1 MSKEKNTSLS
11 ASIKEL
17 PLNPA
22 RTPVIVVAWLA
33 TLLAS
38 TLPDAIWQQFS
49 GTIPNWLI
57 WGKAGL
63 ILALILVTWAWK
75 WLKLLRI
82 YLILLWVHIMAWEIL
97 FYIQATPAWSQWTKS
112 NTWVSGI
119 LMIQLIKFGI
129 ALLTLAALFIL
140 MGRRQRFFWV
150 KGQVNAVAEPVRWLG
165 IKDQISWKVLG
176 SIVACAAA
184 LIMTIVLGLT
194 NQPSTTI
201 LVKALPLFPA
211 ALLFAAT
218 NAFNEEVSFRSGLL
232 APLYEAIGKSHSLAL
247 TAIFFGLAHYS
258 GGVPL
263 ATLPTILMVAL
274 LGWLMGKSMLE
285 TRGIYWAWLIH
296 LVNDIPVFAF
306 LAMGSV

>member
-97 FYIQATPAWSQWTKS
+97 FYIQATPSWSQWTKS

-150 KGQVNAVAEPVRWLG
+150 KGQVNAVAEPVR
-165 IKDQISWKVLG
+165 
-176 SIVACAAA
+176 
-184 LIMTIVLGLT
+184 
-194 NQPSTTI
+194 
-201 LVKALPLFPA
+201 
-211 ALLFAAT
+211 
-218 NAFNEEVSFRSGLL
+218 
-232 APLYEAIGKSHSLAL
+232 
-247 TAIFFGLAHYS
+247 
-258 GGVPL
+258 
-263 ATLPTILMVAL
+263 
-274 LGWLMGKSMLE
+274 
-285 TRGIYWAWLIH
+285 
-296 LVNDIPVFAF
+296 
-306 LAMGSV
+306 